1 MRRRKGERKGIWS
14 HLGLNLCVVTQIS
27 RWGGR
32 LPAGKKKD
40 GPGLSG
46 PDGSVQN
53 KIRVQTQLLETRVKH
68 LLPYRLPSYLLMI
81 YLTLS
86 ESVAFKGFTLKSGK
100 RIPLQGKA
108 PGN

>member
-1 MRRRKGERKGIWS
+1 MRRRKGERKDIWS
-14 HLGLNLCVVTQIS
+14 HLGLKLCGVTQIS
-27 RWGGR
+27 R

-68 LLPYRLPSYLLMI
+68 LLPCRLPSYLLMI
-81 YLTLS
+81 YLTLQKVS
-86 ESVAFKGFTLKSGK
+86 LSRGL
-100 RIPLQGKA
+100 L
-108 PGN
+108 